1 MLCSFFRYYAFLAEA
16 SGSLIPF
23 PPPFLTF
30 RYPVF
35 GRTPIPVQIHT
46 STITQLFCLHL
57 SSNCLRSRSFQ
68 VFFAVSILDTP
79 EFGPTNGP
87 TALCAVHYFLPC
99 ATIAA
104 RCSLYVTTL
113 TYPTQ
118 CPSASIQSFVNISL
132 LTLSY
137 NTSANETL

>member
-23 PPPFLTF
+23 PPLPHISIPRFWQNSHSCANPHIHHHAIVLLTF
-30 RYPVF
+30 
-35 GRTPIPVQIHT
+35 IQ
-46 STITQLFCLHL
+46 QLPPLTLL
-57 SSNCLRSRSFQ
+57 SGLFRCFY
-68 VFFAVSILDTP
+68 TP